1 MCGGD
6 DGLALHHSHLEGRR
20 GGGGGGRWG
29 REERER
35 GKERKGERRGEEG
48 GEGGRRGRGK
58 REGKEGVSSTA
69 CITYQFSCKCIWWEG
84 GKWCMR
90 VGGVHLM
97 SSTFSFVDRCIL
109 VKPLSFCR
117 ETTGVVAH
125 A

>member
-6 DGLALHHSHLEGRR
+6 GGLALHHSHLEGRR
-20 GGGGGGRWG
+20 GGGGGGGGEGRKG
-29 REERER
+29 REERR
-35 GKERKGERRGEEG
+35 GRERGEERK

-117 ETTGVVAH
+117 ETAGVVAH